1 MEITFSDSQKGDV
14 GIEPSE
20 SESEP
25 AMKISMEIV
34 TTVEFEVSSDKYPA
48 GMDPD
53 TALALEVEN
62 ASRDPHEYVA
72 MQGAVTS
79 VVGQLVQDNGRP
91 LRMRDRLRWGAG
103 AASSH

>member
-1 MEITFSDSQKGDV
+1 
-14 GIEPSE
+14 
-20 SESEP
+20 
-25 AMKISMEIV
+25 MKISMEII
-34 TTVEFEVSSDKYPA
+34 TTVEFEVSSDKYPT
-48 GMDPD
+48 GMDPG

-72 MQGAVTS
+72 MQGALTS

-103 AASSH
+103 AATSH